1 MICNQTFSNGNQLI
15 SHFIEKHSNSQTS
28 ASTIPTVYTPTV
40 CSPTTQIIE
49 VQEMNLGEISNK
61 TSTDVLN
68 RAGNEIIGEVIIPQK
83 GRRKL
88 KCKDC
93 DFIAESKYFLTK
105 HRAIH
110 RDPDQEAV
118 KVKGQRSN
126 VCKEQGSTKRS
137 IQIFSCFEHAV
148 RGSFG
153 RTAASTEKANM
164 IYSNIEG
171 IHICLLKNSNVI
183 NVIMLHAKCRF

>member
-15 SHFIEKHSNSQTS
+15 SHFIEKHSNNHTTNSTS
-28 ASTIPTVYTPTV
+28 VFTPTV
-40 CSPTTQIIE
+40 CAPTTEIIE
-49 VQEMNLGEISNK
+49 VQEMNLGEISNQN
-61 TSTDVLN
+61 STDVLN

-110 RDPDQEAV
+110 RDPDQEAA

-126 VCKEQGSTKRS
+126 VCKEQESTKRS
-137 IQIFSCFEHAV
+137 IHLCPSFEHAV
-148 RGSFG
+148 RGSLI
-153 RTAASTEKANM
+153 RTVAFKEKVNT
-164 IYSNIEG
+164 IYLNIEG
-171 IHICLLKNSNVI
+171 IRIYPRKNSNVTS
-183 NVIMLHAKCRF
+183 VIM

>member
-15 SHFIEKHSNSQTS
+15 SHFIDKHSNNQAS
-28 ASTIPTVYTPTV
+28 ASAIPTVYTPTV

-110 RDPDQEAV
+110 RDPDQEAA
-118 KVKGQRSN
+118 KIKGQRSN
-126 VCKEQGSTKRS
+126 VCKEQRSTKCS
-137 IQIFSCFEHAV
+137 IQIYPSYEHAV
-148 RGSFG
+148 RGSFV
-153 RTAASTEKANM
+153 RTAASTEKVNM

-171 IHICLLKNSNVI
+171 IHICL
-183 NVIMLHAKCRF
+183 

>member
-1 MICNQTFSNGNQLI
+1 MICNQTFTDGNQLI

-28 ASTIPTVYTPTV
+28 ASTIPTVYTPNV

-110 RDPDQEAV
+110 RDPG

-137 IQIFSCFEHAV
+137 IQIFPSFEVAI
-148 RGSFG
+148 RGSFV
-153 RTAASTEKANM
+153 RTAASTEKVNM

-171 IHICLLKNSNVI
+171 IHICL
-183 NVIMLHAKCRF
+183 

>member
-15 SHFIEKHSNSQTS
+15 SHFIEKHSNNQTP
-28 ASTIPTVYTPTV
+28 APAIPTVYTPTV

-49 VQEMNLGEISNK
+49 VQEMNLGEISNQ

-83 GRRKL
+83 GKRKL

-110 RDPDQEAV
+110 RDPDQEAA

-126 VCKEQGSTKRS
+126 VCKEQGSTKHS
-137 IQIFSCFEHAV
+137 IQ
-148 RGSFG
+148 
-153 RTAASTEKANM
+153 
-164 IYSNIEG
+164 
-171 IHICLLKNSNVI
+171 
-183 NVIMLHAKCRF
+183 